1 MRLERLD
8 ELVLRHLADHVE
20 RGVERVGK
28 LGEPFD
34 EARAALEQLGQ
45 LVDAQLPR

>member
-1 MRLERLD
+1 MRFERLD
-8 ELVLRHLADHVE
+8 ELVLGHLADQVE
-20 RGVERVGK
+20 RGVERVVQ
-28 LGEPFD
+28 LGEPLD